1 MTRTSGIH
9 GVGTAGFE
17 HVDGQKTKRTLRVTI
32 AKQRVWNIGP
42 ILQGLARPVLS
53 RLVAAISGLGNTL
66 DDVDRSANGMPM
78 KRRRTPGWIGY
89 FHDDKFPMIS
99 RHGKTFENLARDA
112 GKPGLLGAGLLGALA
127 ADRWFNHGIP
137 SPSPAR

>member
-9 GVGTAGFE
+9 GVGTAGFK
-17 HVDGQKTKRTLRVTI
+17 HIDGQEAERTLRVTI

-53 RLVAAISGLGNTL
+53 RLVAAIGGLGNPL

-78 KRRRTPGWIGY
+78 KRRRTP
-89 FHDDKFPMIS
+89 
-99 RHGKTFENLARDA
+99 R
-112 GKPGLLGAGLLGALA
+112 
-127 ADRWFNHGIP
+127 ADRLLQRRQVP
-137 SPSPAR
+137 DDPPAREDVREPCA